1 MNYDK
6 AELRKIAIIMLE
18 KCQDDLKE
26 NGSLLCDAVALDG
39 NGSGY
44 LIPLRFYT
52 VEEKYEVQA
61 GLKEILR
68 AIDARAVVMMCEVW
82 ISDTVPTEG
91 TPGYTG
97 SIKDIPG
104 RREAILVNAL
114 SASTQ
119 FRINQVFTKN
129 GSEVTFQDPI
139 ETDLPGGRD
148 DWLDGVWN

>member
-26 NGSLLCDAVALDG
+26 NGSLMCDAVALDG

-68 AIDARAVVMMCEVW
+68 AIDARAVVMMLNLRLNGLFF
-82 ISDTVPTEG
+82 SDYLG
-91 TPGYTG
+91 RHSLFSCCLDRAGQPG
-97 SIKDIPG
+97 
-104 RREAILVNAL
+104 
-114 SASTQ
+114 SA
-119 FRINQVFTKN
+119 F
-129 GSEVTFQDPI
+129 GD
-139 ETDLPGGRD
+139 
-148 DWLDGVWN
+148 